1 MLMIRCVT
9 IRAARMW
16 SLTADIG
23 QGQDIF
29 LGD

>member
-1 MLMIRCVT
+1 MLMIRFAT
-9 IRAARMW
+9 RSAGRTW
-16 SLTADIG
+16 SLTVDIG